1 MLNQTAAE
9 LRKTFSLPSVYVGI
23 ALATVGTIGLSAL
36 AASTRRAAMDRG
48 DTDAFRN
55 SSPLDAGFEIV
66 GPGVIGMAVL
76 AVVIMS
82 SEYTPN
88 RKDAGAGR
96 QILVSLTSVPR
107 RGVLLTAKAVVVAVL
122 TTLIAMVSILSG
134 LAVTQAVLGE
144 HGRSFGTVLDQSGWR
159 IAGAI
164 AYWVCSALIALAVT
178 AVTRSGVIPLV
189 VLIVNSSMVSVS
201 YLLTK
206 VTPLARYLPDVAG
219 AQSFTRQYPADNMLG
234 PATGALVMAGWT
246 AVLLVAAGWIFARRD
261 A

>member
-1 MLNQTAAE
+1 MLNLTAAE
-9 LRKTFSLPSVYVGI
+9 LRKAFSLPSVYVGI
-23 ALATVGTIGLSAL
+23 ALATAGTVGLSAL

-48 DTDAFRN
+48 DTNAFRN
-55 SSPLDAGFEIV
+55 STLDAGFEIV

-107 RGVLLTAKAVVVAVL
+107 RGVLLAAKAVVVAAL
-122 TTLIAMVSILSG
+122 TTLIAMISILTG
-134 LAVTQAVLGE
+134 LAVTQALLGE
-144 HGRSFGTVLDQSGWR
+144 HGHSFSTVLDQSGWR

-178 AVTRSGVIPLV
+178 VVTRSGIIPLV
-189 VLIVNSSMVSVS
+189 VLIVNSSVVSVS

-206 VTPLARYLPDVAG
+206 VTPLAKYLPDVAG
-219 AQSFTRQYPADNMLG
+219 VQSFTRQYPADNMLS
-234 PATGALVMAGWT
+234 PASGALVMAGWT
-246 AVLLVAAGWIFARRD
+246 ALLLVAAGWIFARRD